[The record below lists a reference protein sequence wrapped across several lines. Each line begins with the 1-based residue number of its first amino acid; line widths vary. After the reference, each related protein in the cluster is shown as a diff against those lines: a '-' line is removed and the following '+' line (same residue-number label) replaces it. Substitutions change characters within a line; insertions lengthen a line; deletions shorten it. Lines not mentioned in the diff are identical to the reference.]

1 MTAKL
6 KEVKFYNECWPTGL
20 HLAAQDAVVRR
31 LMRIAWIQQSA
42 KVIKFLACALL
53 LCGLTVACGKESE
66 LRSMHDLELAERHA
80 GCLDREPTA
89 PGRVQACKNIKRECD
104 RRKEDLGL
112 YVCRS
117 Q

>member
-1 MTAKL
+1 MS
-6 KEVKFYNECWPTGL
+6 
-20 HLAAQDAVVRR
+20 
-31 LMRIAWIQQSA
+31 IAWIQQSA
-42 KVIKFLACALL
+42 KAKKLVACTLF
-53 LCGLTVACGKESE
+53 LCGVTVACGKESE
-66 LRSMHDLELAERHA
+66 LRSMRDFELAERHA